1 MIETSSYHERAM
13 ALHRR
18 VRVVDAHCDTISL
31 VLDEGHDM
39 VGGDARHHV
48 DVPRLEAAGVSIQV
62 LACWNEAEY
71 SGHAAFARCMAKIGT
86 FHQLAR
92 KAGLRHVTRKA
103 DLDVPR
109 LGFILSLEDAAPVM
123 GSIRH
128 LEALY
133 ATGVRMIGLTWNGR
147 NEIADGVGVGARP
160 GGLTDVG
167 KDCVAHMEELGI
179 VVDLAHVAEPSF
191 WDVIEMA
198 TKPVAVSHANAKAIC
213 DHRRNLTDDQIR
225 AIAKTGGVIGVT
237 YVPAFL
243 ASPSD
248 PTPDIDTVV
257 RHVDYLC
264 DVGGV
269 DVVGLGS
276 DFDGIAKTPIGLEHA
291 GQMPALTAALLAKG
305 FREEDVEKM
314 VGGNWLRVFKA
325 CWRT

>member
-1 MIETSSYHERAM
+1 MIETSSYHERAL
-13 ALHRR
+13 ALHQR

-39 VGGDARHHV
+39 VGGDDRHHV
-48 DVPRLEAAGVSIQV
+48 DVPRLREAGVSIQV
-62 LACWNEAEY
+62 LACWNEPEY

-86 FHQLAR
+86 FHQLRR
-92 KAGLRHVTRKA
+92 KAGLRHVVSRA
-103 DLDVPR
+103 DLDVPE
-109 LGFILSLEDAAPVM
+109 LGFVLSLEDAAPVM

-133 ATGVRMIGLTWNGR
+133 VTGVRMIGLTWNGR

-167 KDCVAHMEELGI
+167 KDVIRQMEELGI
-179 VVDLAHVAEPSF
+179 VVDLAHVAEPAF

-198 TKPVAVSHANAKAIC
+198 TRPVAVSHANAKAIC

-243 ASPSD
+243 GGEA
-248 PTPDIDTVV
+248 PDIDTVV

-264 DVGGV
+264 DVGGPE
-269 DVVGLGS
+269 VVGLGS
-276 DFDGIAKTPIGLEHA
+276 DFDGIAKTPTGLEHA
-291 GQMPALTAALLAKG
+291 GRLPALTAALLAKG
-305 FREEDVEKM
+305 FREADVEKM
-314 VGGNWLRVFKA
+314 VGGNWLRVFRA
-325 CWRT
+325 CWRD